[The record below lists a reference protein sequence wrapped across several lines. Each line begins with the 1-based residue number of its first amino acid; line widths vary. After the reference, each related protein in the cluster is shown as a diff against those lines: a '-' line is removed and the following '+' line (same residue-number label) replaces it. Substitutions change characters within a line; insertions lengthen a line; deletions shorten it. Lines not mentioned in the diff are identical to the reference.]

1 MSRVLVALSVCTLLG
16 GAGALVLSTYV
27 INFPMLYRGACKEK
41 ICFTSYYCTAL
52 CLKYIVKLLPPSFPV
67 PSG

>member
-27 INFPMLYRGACKEK
+27 INFPMLYQGACKERDV
-41 ICFTSYYCTAL
+41 FYLVLVA
-52 CLKYIVKLLPPSFPV
+52 
-67 PSG
+67 